1 MKKILI
7 TGCLGFIGFHVTERL
22 KKKKSFQVYGI
33 DNINNYYNKS
43 HKLKRF
49 EVLKKGS
56 KTFKFTKLDITD
68 HSKLNKYFRKNKFDY
83 VIHLAAQA
91 GVRYSIENPQTYL
104 KNNIIG
110 FFNVLNLSKELNVK
124 HLLFASTSSVYGN
137 STNFPLKEK
146 EDTSLP
152 LSFYAAT
159 KKSNEVMAHSY
170 SNIFKLPCTALRFFT
185 VYGPYGRP
193 DMALYKF
200 VNAISK
206 SEEMDVF
213 NYGNHIRDFT
223 YISDVVDAIE
233 KLILKSPKK
242 EIPYDVFNVGG
253 GNPQTLKKYI
263 STIEKKVKKRSKIR
277 YLRLQLGDI
286 IKTHA
291 DISRLKR
298 RIGYKP
304 KVKIL
309 QGISNFVDWYN
320 ERK

>member
-1 MKKILI
+1 
-7 TGCLGFIGFHVTERL
+7 
-22 KKKKSFQVYGI
+22 
-33 DNINNYYNKS
+33 
-43 HKLKRF
+43 
-49 EVLKKGS
+49 
-56 KTFKFTKLDITD
+56 
-68 HSKLNKYFRKNKFDY
+68 
-83 VIHLAAQA
+83 
-91 GVRYSIENPQTYL
+91 
-104 KNNIIG
+104 
-110 FFNVLNLSKELNVK
+110 
-124 HLLFASTSSVYGN
+124 
-137 STNFPLKEK
+137 
-146 EDTSLP
+146 
-152 LSFYAAT
+152 
-159 KKSNEVMAHSY
+159 MAHSY

-253 GNPQTLKKYI
+253 GKPQTLKKYI

>member
-124 HLLFASTSSVYGN
+124 HLLYPRSVMEIV
-137 STNFPLKEK
+137 L
-146 EDTSLP
+146 
-152 LSFYAAT
+152 
-159 KKSNEVMAHSY
+159 
-170 SNIFKLPCTALRFFT
+170 IFL
-185 VYGPYGRP
+185 
-193 DMALYKF
+193 
-200 VNAISK
+200 
-206 SEEMDVF
+206 
-213 NYGNHIRDFT
+213 
-223 YISDVVDAIE
+223 
-233 KLILKSPKK
+233 
-242 EIPYDVFNVGG
+242 
-253 GNPQTLKKYI
+253 LKKKKTQACHYHFMLLLK
-263 STIEKKVKKRSKIR
+263 IE
-277 YLRLQLGDI
+277 
-286 IKTHA
+286 
-291 DISRLKR
+291 
-298 RIGYKP
+298 
-304 KVKIL
+304 
-309 QGISNFVDWYN
+309 
-320 ERK
+320 

>member
-1 MKKILI
+1 IYIELLIKFYCQLLKGHVIVYKIYRLEYMKKILI

-124 HLLFASTSSVYGN
+124 HLLFASTSS
-137 STNFPLKEK
+137 
-146 EDTSLP
+146 
-152 LSFYAAT
+152 
-159 KKSNEVMAHSY
+159 
-170 SNIFKLPCTALRFFT
+170 
-185 VYGPYGRP
+185 
-193 DMALYKF
+193 
-200 VNAISK
+200 
-206 SEEMDVF
+206 
-213 NYGNHIRDFT
+213 
-223 YISDVVDAIE
+223 
-233 KLILKSPKK
+233 
-242 EIPYDVFNVGG
+242 
-253 GNPQTLKKYI
+253 
-263 STIEKKVKKRSKIR
+263 
-277 YLRLQLGDI
+277 
-286 IKTHA
+286 
-291 DISRLKR
+291 
-298 RIGYKP
+298 
-304 KVKIL
+304 
-309 QGISNFVDWYN
+309 
-320 ERK
+320 

>member
-1 MKKILI
+1 MKKILV

-22 KKKKSFQVYGI
+22 KKKKSFQVYGL
-33 DNINNYYNKS
+33 DNINNYYDKS

-56 KTFKFTKLDITD
+56 KAFKFVKLDITD
-68 HSKLNKYFRKNKFDY
+68 YSKLNKYFRKNNFDY

-200 VNAISK
+200 VKAISK
-206 SEEMDVF
+206 SEEMNVF
-213 NYGNHIRDFT
+213 NYGKHTRDFT

-242 EIPYDVFNVGG
+242 EIPYDVFNIGG

-263 STIEKKVKKRSKIR
+263 STIEKKVKKRSKIK

-291 DISRLKR
+291 DISRIKR

-304 KVKIL
+304 KVNIL